1 MRLAS
6 VPSVAAALTFWAEF
20 ATTSRAMSAQK
31 ASGDPLDKYRSM
43 RDFGA
48 TPEPA
53 GEKATEPA
61 FTGRFVIQEHHAT
74 SLHWDLRLEHEGVLA
89 SWAVPKGIPPDP
101 RVNNLAVH
109 TEDHPMEYLD
119 FHGEIPEGNYGAGRM
134 FLWDTGTYDCLKWQ
148 EDEAKG
154 EVMFELHG
162 ERARGKH
169 VLFRTGGNQW
179 MLHRMDPA
187 EDPSRELVPEGWR
200 PMRPTRSTSL
210 PAGGEWAYEV
220 EWPGRRVVVAVDGGR
235 ADAWDNSGDEVS
247 DFWPELSQMAEE
259 IGALQV
265 VLDGVLVVP
274 TRDGG
279 FDTAAAERRV
289 KPTSASAVR
298 RLAVRHPAVFM
309 AIDVLWLDG
318 HAAVTLAWE
327 KRRTLLERLELK
339 GPAWQTPPVGIGERG
354 AIAGV
359 VEAQGLPGV
368 VAKRTGSIYEPG
380 GTSTEWV
387 VAPPG

>member
-1 MRLAS
+1 
-6 VPSVAAALTFWAEF
+6 
-20 ATTSRAMSAQK
+20 
-31 ASGDPLDKYRSM
+31 M

-53 GEKATEPA
+53 GLAESETEPS
-61 FTGRFVIQEHHAT
+61 FSGRFVIQEHHAT
-74 SLHWDLRLEHEGVLA
+74 SLHWDLRLERDGVLA

-109 TEDHPMEYLD
+109 TEDHPMEYID
-119 FHGEIPEGNYGAGRM
+119 FHGAIPEGNYGAGRM
-134 FLWDTGTYDCLKWQ
+134 YVWDTGTYDCLKWQ

-179 MLHRMDPA
+179 MLHRMDPP
-187 EDPSRELVPEGWR
+187 EDPSRELIPEGWR
-200 PMRPTRSTSL
+200 PMRAT
-210 PAGGEWAYEV
+210 PAGAIPEGEGWAYEV
-220 EWPGRRVVVAVDGGR
+220 KWPGRRVVVAVDGGR
-235 ADAWDNSGDEVS
+235 ADAWDLAGEEIS
-247 DFWPELSQMAEE
+247 DRWPELSAMAEE

-274 TRDGG
+274 TRAGG
-279 FDTAAAERRV
+279 FDAAALDRRV
-289 KPTSASAVR
+289 SAASTSAIR
-298 RLAVRHPAVFM
+298 RLATRHPAVFM

-318 HAAVTLAWE
+318 HAATPLPWE
-327 KRRTLLERLELK
+327 ARRKLLERLELK
-339 GPAWQTPPVGIGERG
+339 GPTWQTPP
-354 AIAGV
+354 AGRDDPSAMLEV
-359 VEAQGLPGV
+359 VRAQGLPGI
-368 VAKRTGSIYEPG
+368 VAKRLTSTYEPG
-380 GTSTEWV
+380 GTSADWV

>member
-1 MRLAS
+1 
-6 VPSVAAALTFWAEF
+6 
-20 ATTSRAMSAQK
+20 
-31 ASGDPLDKYRSM
+31 M

-53 GEKATEPA
+53 GESGDGEAPS

-74 SLHWDLRLEHEGVLA
+74 SLHWDLRLERDGVLA

-148 EDEAKG
+148 EDDDKG
-154 EVMFELHG
+154 EVMFELRG

-179 MLHRMDPA
+179 MLHRMDPP

-200 PMRPTRSTSL
+200 PMRPTAVDAL
-210 PAGGEWAYEV
+210 PENDEWAYEV
-220 EWPGRRVVVAVDGGR
+220 QWPGRRVVVAVDGGR
-235 ADAWDNSGDEVS
+235 ADAWDNTGEEVS

-265 VLDGVLVVP
+265 VLDGLLVVP
-274 TRDGG
+274 TRAGG
-279 FDTAAAERRV
+279 FDTEAVERRV
-289 KPTSASAVR
+289 KPSSASAVR
-298 RLAVRHPAVFM
+298 RLATRHPAVFM

-318 HAAVTLAWE
+318 HAAITLPWE
-327 KRRTLLERLELK
+327 KRRHLLDRLELK
-339 GPAWQTPPVGIGERG
+339 GPSWQTPPVAVGDVSGI
-354 AIAGV
+354 AAV
-359 VEAQGLPGV
+359 VKAQGLPGI
-368 VAKRTGSIYEPG
+368 VAKRIDSTYEPG
-380 GTSTEWV
+380 GTSPDWV
-387 VAPPG
+387 TGTPG